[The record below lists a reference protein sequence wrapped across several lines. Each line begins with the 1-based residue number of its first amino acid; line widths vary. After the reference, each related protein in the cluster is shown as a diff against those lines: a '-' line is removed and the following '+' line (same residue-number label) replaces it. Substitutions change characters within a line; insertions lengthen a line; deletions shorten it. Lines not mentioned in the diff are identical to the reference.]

1 MNYQSMIKKLFFV
14 FLCTCSVLHS
24 HVVIWD
30 VNGVLMQYNTRK
42 LFSAYS
48 FKDTLKG
55 YFSAAAQF
63 FKHPLSMKEV
73 YFNTL
78 NQLPY
83 KSATNYTVY
92 SEDGITPLPPLLKD
106 LMIGS
111 ITYEQAKR
119 VWYSTEKPDFLNKVF
134 EFNFD
139 PERFVN
145 AQTIRTETVKLLQQ
159 CAEQVDKKG
168 DKKNVCILLS
178 NCGWEIVPFLKEK
191 FADEISK
198 YVDFEHSIFSGCV
211 GCAKPDRSIFEILEQ
226 KINELP
232 KKVQG
237 KIFFF
242 DDQKVNCDAGHECNK
257 NMICAHPDDAPSILA
272 DHGII
277 SNN

>member
-1 MNYQSMIKKLFFV
+1 
-14 FLCTCSVLHS
+14 
-24 HVVIWD
+24 
-30 VNGVLMQYNTRK
+30 MQYNTRK

-73 YFNTL
+73 YFKTL

-83 KSATNYTVY
+83 TSATNYTVY

-111 ITYEQAKR
+111 ITYEQAKK

-139 PERFVN
+139 PERFIN
-145 AQTIRTETVKLLQQ
+145 AQTIRIETVNLLQQ
-159 CAEQVDKKG
+159 CAQQVDKKG
-168 DKKNVCILLS
+168 NKKNVCILLS

-191 FADEISK
+191 FANEISQ

-211 GCAKPDRSIFEILEQ
+211 GCAKPDKSIFELLKQ
-226 KINELP
+226 KIRELP
-232 KKVQG
+232 DSVKG
-237 KIFFF
+237 KTFFF
-242 DDQKVNCDAGHECNK
+242 DDQEVNRIAGHNCII
-257 NMICAHPDDAPSILA
+257 NMICAHPDDAPSVLEGHGLLA
-272 DHGII
+272 
-277 SNN
+277 